1 MKRLDMR
8 EMFSCPYGRN
18 REGMRFLV
26 ESEDQRMKRIG
37 NLFEKTFT
45 RRALYDAYLDA
56 RKRKR
61 SKRACFV
68 FEKSL
73 SANIEFL
80 HNALMNGTYKSK
92 PYYQFYVYEPKKRL
106 ISAPAFRDRVV
117 QHAIYR
123 IIRPIFDRRFIDQ
136 SFGCRVGKGTHKAS
150 DYVHKALQE
159 SDKDSYVLQ
168 LDIRRYYYS
177 INRSI
182 LRTQIER
189 VIKDRRLVDLIMMFA
204 ELPMLFA
211 VIVLAIGVPIGNLLA
226 QMFGLINLNPLDHF
240 VKRGLKVKYYARY
253 VDDFVLIGLT
263 REQAVEY
270 KARIIEFLR
279 DNLQLELSRC
289 SIHKVSKG
297 INFVGFRTWKSKRFV
312 RRRALYTYRKSVK
325 RQRLESIISSLGHAR
340 RTASYFYMLNY
351 LRRNNHAL
359 YHQLPKN
366 IRSIHRVYAQRDRVH

>member
-1 MKRLDMR
+1 
-8 EMFSCPYGRN
+8 
-18 REGMRFLV
+18 
-26 ESEDQRMKRIG
+26 MKRIG
-37 NLFEKTFT
+37 NLFEKTFS
-45 RRALYDAYLDA
+45 RRALYAAYIDA
-56 RKRKR
+56 RQGKR
-61 SKRACFV
+61 SKRACHEFD
-68 FEKSL
+68 KGL
-73 SANIEFL
+73 AANIENL
-80 HNALMNGTYKSK
+80 YQSLMSGTYKPLS
-92 PYYQFYVYEPKKRL
+92 YYQFYVYEPKKRL

-150 DYVHKALQE
+150 DYVHKALQA

-182 LRTQIER
+182 LRAQIEG

-204 ELPMLFA
+204 ELPMLF
-211 VIVLAIGVPIGNLLA
+211 VDIVLAIGVPIGNLLA

-240 VKRGLKVKYYARY
+240 VKRQLKVRHYARY

-263 REQAVEY
+263 HEQAVEY

-297 INFVGFRTWKSKRFV
+297 INFVGFRTWRSKRFV
-312 RRRALYTYRKSVK
+312 RKRALYTFRQSVK
-325 RQRLESIISSLGHAR
+325 KGRLDSVVSSLGHAR
-340 RTASYFYMLNY
+340 KTASYLYMLNY
-351 LRRNNHAL
+351 LKRTNNGL
-359 YHQLPKN
+359 FNSLPKS
-366 IRSIHRVYAQRDRVH
+366 IRSAHRLYS

>member
-1 MKRLDMR
+1 
-8 EMFSCPYGRN
+8 
-18 REGMRFLV
+18 
-26 ESEDQRMKRIG
+26 MKRIG

-123 IIRPIFDRRFIDQ
+123 TIRPIFDTRFIDQ
-136 SFGCRVGKGTHKAS
+136 SFGCRIGKGTHKAS

-177 INRSI
+177 INRDI
-182 LRTQIER
+182 LRSQIER
-189 VIKDRRLVDLIMMFA
+189 VIKDKRLIEMI
-204 ELPMLFA
+204 MLFA
-211 VIVLAIGVPIGNLLA
+211 DMDSAVGVPIGNLLS
-226 QMFGLINLNPLDHF
+226 QMFGLIYLNPLDHF
-240 VKRGLKVKYYARY
+240 IKRELKVKHYARY

-263 REQAVEY
+263 YEQAIEY
-270 KARIIEFLR
+270 KERIIEFLR
-279 DNLQLELSRC
+279 DNLKLELSKC
-289 SIHKVSKG
+289 SIHKVRKG
-297 INFVGFRTWKSKRFV
+297 VNFVGFRTWSSRRFI
-312 RRRALYTYRKSVK
+312 RKHSLYTYRRAVK
-325 RQRLESIISSLGHAR
+325 RQRLDSVVSSLGHAR
-340 RTASYFYMLNY
+340 RTASYKYMLNF
-351 LRRNNHAL
+351 LEKEDRGLFNS
-359 YHQLPKN
+359 LPKN
-366 IRSIHRVYAQRDRVH
+366 IRRSHRIYARRSRWSNGAVLH

>member
-1 MKRLDMR
+1 
-8 EMFSCPYGRN
+8 
-18 REGMRFLV
+18 
-26 ESEDQRMKRIG
+26 MKRIG
-37 NLFEKTFT
+37 NLFEKTFS
-45 RRALYDAYLDA
+45 RRALYAAYIDA
-56 RKRKR
+56 RQGKR
-61 SKRACFV
+61 SKRACHEFD
-68 FEKSL
+68 KGL
-73 SANIEFL
+73 AANIENL
-80 HNALMNGTYKSK
+80 YQSLMSGTYKPLS
-92 PYYQFYVYEPKKRL
+92 YYQFYVYEPKKRL

-150 DYVHKALQE
+150 DYVHKALQA

-182 LRTQIER
+182 LRAQIEG

-204 ELPMLFA
+204 ELPMLF
-211 VIVLAIGVPIGNLLA
+211 VDIVLAIGVPIGNLLA

-240 VKRGLKVKYYARY
+240 VKRQLKVRHYARY

-263 REQAVEY
+263 HEQAVEY

-297 INFVGFRTWKSKRFV
+297 INFVGFRTWRSKRFV
-312 RRRALYTYRKSVK
+312 RKRALYTFRQSVK
-325 RQRLESIISSLGHAR
+325 KGRLDSVVSSLGHAR
-340 RTASYFYMLNY
+340 KTASYLYMLNY
-351 LRRNNHAL
+351 LKRTNNGL
-359 YHQLPKN
+359 FNQLPKD
-366 IRSIHRVYAQRDRVH
+366 IRSIYRIYAQRP